1 MLFGIETT
9 EFSRD
14 NEVFRRKTDEQLIK
28 SAINGSQQA
37 WLTLVKRYEKRVY
50 NYSLRMSGN
59 ADDAM
64 DILQDVMLSVY
75 RNLSNYRGDGVFVA
89 WLFRI
94 ASFRCVDH
102 FRKKRFHQSTE
113 DLELMDESAAYEP
126 DVNLANAQSNRDMS
140 DLMAALPLEQ
150 RQVVELKYFQHFTF
164 DEIGGQLGISSNTAK
179 TRLYA
184 ALGKLK
190 KQSQALEPDTCQM
203 S

>member
-1 MLFGIETT
+1 V
-9 EFSRD
+9 FS
-14 NEVFRRKTDEQLIK
+14 RKTDEQLIK
-28 SAINGSQQA
+28 SAIDGSERA
-37 WLTLVKRYEKRVY
+37 WLKLVKRYERRVY

-64 DILQDVMLSVY
+64 DIMQDVMISVY

-113 DLELMDESAAYEP
+113 DLELMDESARYDP
-126 DVNLANAQSNRDMS
+126 DVNLSNVQSNRDMS
-140 DLMAALPLEQ
+140 ELMAVLPLEQ

-164 DEIGGQLGISSNTAK
+164 DEISGQLGISSNTAK

-190 KQSQALEPDTCQM
+190 KQNQAHEPNTCQQN
-203 S
+203 

>member
-1 MLFGIETT
+1 M
-9 EFSRD
+9 FS
-14 NEVFRRKTDEQLIK
+14 RKTDEQLIK
-28 SAINGSQQA
+28 SSIEGSERA
-37 WLTLVKRYEKRVY
+37 WLMLVKRYEKRVY

-64 DILQDVMLSVY
+64 DIMQDVMISVY
-75 RNLSNYRGDGVFVA
+75 RNLSNYRGDGVFAA

-113 DLELMDESAAYEP
+113 DMVLMDESARYEP
-126 DVNLANAQSNRDMS
+126 EVNLSNVQSNRAMS
-140 DLMAALPLEQ
+140 ELMAVLPLEQ
-150 RQVVELKYFQHFTF
+150 RHVVELKYFQNFTF

-184 ALGKLK
+184 ALNKLK
-190 KQSQALEPDTCQM
+190 KQRQAHEPGTCHQ

>member
-1 MLFGIETT
+1 M
-9 EFSRD
+9 FS
-14 NEVFRRKTDEQLIK
+14 RKTDEQLIK
-28 SAINGSQQA
+28 SAIDGSERA

-50 NYSLRMSGN
+50 NYSLRLSGN
-59 ADDAM
+59 TDDAM
-64 DILQDVMLSVY
+64 DILQDVLLSVY

-113 DLELMDESAAYEP
+113 GLELMDESAAYEP
-126 DVNLANAQSNRDMS
+126 DVNLASAQSNRDMS
-140 DLMAALPLEQ
+140 ELMAGLPLDQ

-190 KQSQALEPDTCQM
+190 KQSQAHEPDTCHM
-203 S
+203 I